1 MVLAVYAH
9 WVCDCIM
16 LGQSSVSQVYCRIFK
31 VKNNDKGQIRL
42 TFYRMNV
49 RIVLN
54 YGVNIYMCNIYI
66 YIAICLHLSNDTVIH
81 CSLKNQ
87 SRQVRHKIWRSFFVK
102 DVCIYIF
109 LKTQQWMKKD
119 RGFIIFQHILGNLSL
134 IEWIIQTVN
143 KNKKTKLA
151 QNNHNV
157 WFSVQTCEWFLT
169 WIWNS

>member
-54 YGVNIYMCNIYI
+54 YGVNIYICVIYI
-66 YIAICLHLSNDTVIH
+66 YTLQFAFTYQMI
-81 CSLKNQ
+81 
-87 SRQVRHKIWRSFFVK
+87 RSFIV
-102 DVCIYIF
+102 V
-109 LKTQQWMKKD
+109 
-119 RGFIIFQHILGNLSL
+119 
-134 IEWIIQTVN
+134 
-143 KNKKTKLA
+143 
-151 QNNHNV
+151 
-157 WFSVQTCEWFLT
+157 
-169 WIWNS
+169 